1 MSIYEKL
8 WAWPENVKDI
18 ITQAGDYLQY
28 ILPIA
33 FITYQACFGTHDV
46 SIKFILA
53 LGTALALMS
62 LIKGLFNNDRPREV
76 GTDDNP
82 DLDFDWSPREGNSFV
97 SGHSTAAMTSALAFF
112 HINVYVGIATVLLA
126 IFVGFS
132 RIVAKAHWIRDVVCA
147 FILSLIVSYAY
158 YFL

>member
-1 MSIYEKL
+1 MSIYEKV
-8 WAWPENVKDI
+8 WAWPEEIKDLI
-18 ITQAGDYLQY
+18 AKTGDYLQY
-28 ILPIA
+28 ILPIV
-33 FITYQACFGTHDV
+33 FITYQACFGQHNV
-46 SIKFILA
+46 SINFVLSLA
-53 LGTALALMS
+53 TALALMS

-97 SGHSTAAMTSALAFF
+97 SGHSTAAMTSALAYFC
-112 HINVYVGIATVLLA
+112 INAYAGSIAVLLA

-147 FILSLIVSYAY
+147 FILSLIVFYL
-158 YFL
+158 YFFL